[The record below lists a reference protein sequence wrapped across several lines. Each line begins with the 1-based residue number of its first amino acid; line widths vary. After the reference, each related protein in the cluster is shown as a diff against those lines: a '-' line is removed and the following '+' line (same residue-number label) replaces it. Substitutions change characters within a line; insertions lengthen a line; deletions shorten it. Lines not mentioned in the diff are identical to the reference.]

1 MRAISQSSE
10 PKDMNSS
17 FKRHAGNQSNCGALP
32 CPDGYAHAKGTCGD
46 SLEMFVYIAEN
57 KINTATFLAHGCSF
71 THACASALINLI
83 VGRDLDD
90 AFAVEEKHIETA
102 LNGLPREH
110 RHCAELS
117 LRTFRSAV
125 SNYYTKRKAP
135 WKSIY

>member
-1 MRAISQSSE
+1 M
-10 PKDMNSS
+10 DNS
-17 FKRHAGNQSNCGALP
+17 FKQHAYNQSNCGALP

-57 KINTATFLAHGCSF
+57 KIDTATFLAHGCNF
-71 THACASALINLI
+71 AHACASALTNLI

-90 AFAVEEKHIETA
+90 AFGLEEEHIETA

-117 LRTFRSAV
+117 IRTFRATITD
-125 SNYYTKRKAP
+125 YYKNRRP
-135 WKSIY
+135 SWKGIY